1 MAIILIYM
9 TYLFL
14 YIVGI
19 ILILYIYK
27 VGWFVALKTVVS
39 VIVPSITIV
48 LFNVKAGR
56 LLFRNP
62 LVGIISALPTSIFI
76 YRSTKPLVFII
87 NDWLELE
94 SDGLYN
100 IYIDRNENLFFGF
113 KLSNPVDVDTVNK
126 LCKEWKKNNN
136 FRKHYFEWISK
147 FDDSGEGPLLFAL
160 Y

>member
-1 MAIILIYM
+1 MTIILIYM

-76 YRSTKPLVFII
+76 YRSTKPLVFMI
-87 NDWLELE
+87 NDWLEKKLNNIETQDDVIDAE
-94 SDGLYN
+94 S
-100 IYIDRNENLFFGF
+100 IPIDE
-113 KLSNPVDVDTVNK
+113 
-126 LCKEWKKNNN
+126 
-136 FRKHYFEWISK
+136 
-147 FDDSGEGPLLFAL
+147 
-160 Y
+160 